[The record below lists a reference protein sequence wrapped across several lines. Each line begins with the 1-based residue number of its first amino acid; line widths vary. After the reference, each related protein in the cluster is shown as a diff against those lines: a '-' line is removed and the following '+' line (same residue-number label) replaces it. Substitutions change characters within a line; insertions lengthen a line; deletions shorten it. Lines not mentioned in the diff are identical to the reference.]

1 MIDAI
6 LLGIAQDGG
15 VPHAGC
21 HCETCR
27 RARENPARRQLVV
40 SLGLID
46 HRARQFWLVDAT
58 PDFPAQLEMLHTRAP
73 DYSLAG
79 ILLTHAHVGHYTGLF
94 HLGKEIMATRGV
106 PVFASALMGD
116 FLRRNA
122 PWAQLVTDGN
132 IALYPLSPRAETAL
146 SPHLSVTPYPVPHRN
161 EWSDTLAFVFRGET
175 QSLFFCP
182 DIDSWDKWEMDVR
195 EVVAGVDFS
204 LVDASF
210 FSADELPHRNLR
222 DIPHPLV
229 TDTAARL
236 AGIGAVTLVHLNH
249 TNPLLHSD
257 SARAWVA
264 ARGLQLGETGMQWEL

>member
-21 HCETCR
+21 HCETCH

-46 HRARQFWLVDAT
+46 HRTRQFWLADAT
-58 PDFPAQLEMLHTRAP
+58 PHFPEQLEILHTRVP
-73 DYSLAG
+73 DYSLTG

-106 PVFASALMGD
+106 PVFTSAAMGD
-116 FLRRNA
+116 FLRGNA
-122 PWAQLVTDGN
+122 PWAQLVADNN
-132 IALYPLSPRAETAL
+132 IALHPLSPHTETAL
-146 SPHLSVTPYPVPHRN
+146 SPNLAVMPYPMPHRN
-161 EWSDTLAFVFRGET
+161 EWSDTLAFVFRGEKR
-175 QSLFFCP
+175 SLFFCP
-182 DIDSWDKWEMDVR
+182 DIDSWDKWEIDVR
-195 EVVAGVDFS
+195 EMVGRVDFS
-204 LVDASF
+204 LVDATF
-210 FSADELPHRNLR
+210 FSADELPYRNLR

-236 AGIGAVTLVHLNH
+236 AGIGDVTLIHLNH
-249 TNPLLHSD
+249 SNPLLHNK

-264 ARGLQLGETGMQWEL
+264 ARGLRIGATGMEWRL

>member
-46 HRARQFWLVDAT
+46 HHTRQFWLADAT
-58 PDFPAQLEMLHTRAP
+58 PHFPEQLEMLHTRAP

-106 PVFASALMGD
+106 PVFASAAMCD
-116 FLRRNA
+116 FLRQNA

-132 IALYPLSPRAETAL
+132 ISLQPLSPRTETAL
-146 SPHLSVTPYPVPHRN
+146 SPTLSVTPYPVPHRN
-161 EWSDTLAFVFRGET
+161 EWSDTLAFVFRGKNR
-175 QSLFFCP
+175 SLFFCP
-182 DIDSWDKWEMDVR
+182 DIDSWEKWEIDVR
-195 EVVAGVDFS
+195 KMVGGVDFS

-210 FSADELPHRNLR
+210 FSIDELPHRNFR
-222 DIPHPLV
+222 DIPHPPV

-236 AGIGAVTLVHLNH
+236 AGIGDVTLIHMNH
-249 TNPLLHSD
+249 TNPLLHSG
-257 SARAWVA
+257 SARQWVA
-264 ARGLQLGETGMQWEL
+264 ERGLRVGQTGMQWAL

>member
-1 MIDAI
+1 MVDAL

-15 VPHAGC
+15 VPHTGC

-27 RARENPARRQLVV
+27 RAREDPARRQLVV

-46 HRARQFWLVDAT
+46 HTTRQFWLADAT
-58 PDFPAQLEMLHTRAP
+58 PHFPEQLEMLHARAP
-73 DYSLAG
+73 GYSLAG

-106 PVFASALMGD
+106 PVFASPAMGN
-116 FLRRNA
+116 FLRENA
-122 PWAQLVTDGN
+122 PWAQLVSDGN
-132 IALYPLSPRAETAL
+132 ITLHPLLPRAETVL
-146 SPHLSVTPYPVPHRN
+146 SPALTVTPYPVPHRN
-161 EWSDTLAFVFRGET
+161 EWSDTLAFVFRGEKR
-175 QSLFFCP
+175 SLFFCP
-182 DIDSWDKWEMDVR
+182 DIDSWDRWAIDVR
-195 EVVAGVDFS
+195 EMVGGVDFS

-229 TDTAARL
+229 TDTVTRL
-236 AGIGAVTLVHLNH
+236 TGIGNVTLIHLNH

-257 SARAWVA
+257 SARQWVA
-264 ARGLQLGETGMQWEL
+264 ARGLKLGKTGMQWML